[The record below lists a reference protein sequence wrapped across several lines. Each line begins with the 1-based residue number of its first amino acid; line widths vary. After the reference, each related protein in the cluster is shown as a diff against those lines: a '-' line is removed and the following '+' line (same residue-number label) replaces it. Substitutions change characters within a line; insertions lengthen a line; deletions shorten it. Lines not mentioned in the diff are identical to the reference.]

1 MKDTKTS
8 FDAKIF
14 IDEPYIKIWNMNY
27 KQESAYDILKSEY
40 LQINVYFAFLDILR
54 DHTNRERKIGFRLS
68 RLS

>member
-1 MKDTKTS
+1 
-8 FDAKIF
+8 
-14 IDEPYIKIWNMNY
+14 MNY

-54 DHTNRERKIGFRLS
+54 DQTNRERKIGFRLS